1 MIWNKFYEFHTNI
14 SISRDATEE
23 MWYRFILKLIKIDIQ
38 NKSNDFLI
46 WLRWELFFRTIKIKQ
61 KMSDKEDFRG
71 WILSFQLQIVDDF
84 DDFDRNSAVFCK
96 RNLNIIFC
104 VLFKYESLVPL
115 IIQIIVKWDF
125 WLSSNCTER

>member
-71 WILSFQLQIVDDF
+71 WILSFQLN
-84 DDFDRNSAVFCK
+84 R
-96 RNLNIIFC
+96 
-104 VLFKYESLVPL
+104 
-115 IIQIIVKWDF
+115 WWF
-125 WLSSNCTER
+125 WWFWPEFSSFL